1 MESRFRLSV
10 VALLVTAPSLLFA
23 AETLVFAVDIIRHG
37 DRTPILHLPKVDYQW
52 KEGPGQLTAE
62 GMQQEFQL
70 GSELRK
76 KYVDATH
83 LLPEHYEYGTIYVR
97 STDYERTLMSA
108 QSFLMG
114 LYPLGTGPKTTDSSS
129 PALPKGFQPIPIF
142 SAPSKSD
149 EVIVQTVSREDR
161 AKLMTEYV
169 FSLPEWQQKNNE
181 LKSKY
186 PLWSKQTGI
195 EIENLD
201 DLQMVGDTLYIHQLH
216 KAPMPEEMSVSDIE
230 TIISNSKWAFMAE
243 ERPKEVARA
252 YSSKIMANIAN
263 YLKKGSKNTSKLK
276 YVLLSGHD
284 TTIAGVMS
292 FMGTPLENAPH
303 YASNLN
309 FSLYES
315 GANNYLVKLT
325 YNGKPVSIP
334 ACGGTVCEL
343 HQFLEYVE
351 SSKVSVA

>member
-1 MESRFRLSV
+1 MESRIRLT
-10 VALLVTAPSLLFA
+10 VAAILVTAPSLLFA
-23 AETLVFAVDIIRHG
+23 AETLIFAVDIIRHG
-37 DRTPILHLPKVDYQW
+37 DRTPILYLPKVHHVW
-52 KEGPGQLTAE
+52 KEGPAQLTAE

-76 KYVDATH
+76 KYVDETQ
-83 LLPEHYEYGTIYVR
+83 LLPEHYEYGTMYVR

-114 LYPLGTGPKTTDSSS
+114 LYPLGTGPRTDSSS
-129 PALPKGFQPIPIF
+129 SHALPKGFQPIPIF

-149 EVIVQTVSREDR
+149 EVIIQTVSREER
-161 AKLMTEYV
+161 AKLMAQYV
-169 FSLPEWQQKNNE
+169 FSLPDWQQKNNE

-186 PLWSKQTGI
+186 PLWSNQTGI

-201 DLQMVGDTLYIHQLH
+201 DLQMVGDTLYIHKIH
-216 KAPMPEEMSVSDIE
+216 NAPMPEGMNASDIE
-230 TIISNSKWAFMAE
+230 TIISASAWAFMAE
-243 ERPKEVARA
+243 ERPKEVAKA
-252 YSSKIMANIAN
+252 YSSKIMTNIAN
-263 YLKKGSKNTSKLK
+263 YLNKGSKKSSKLK

-292 FMGTPLENAPH
+292 YMGSPLEKAPR

-315 GANNYLVKLT
+315 EPNHFTVKLT
-325 YNGKPVSIP
+325 YNGMPVSIP

-343 HQFLEYVE
+343 HQFLDYVQSTE
-351 SSKVSVA
+351 ASLI